1 MSEHAWVLENVATWL
16 TGGLDTS
23 DLERLERHLDACPQC
38 AEAVQQARSFDDTM
52 RGLFSD
58 AQPDPALEDRMI
70 QSLRVSARP
79 RWRPWP
85 LYRRLAV
92 GTAAV
97 VMLCVCGVLGAFVAD
112 TIEQGHLIF
121 PGTSQR
127 DQAVVT
133 ASSTPS
139 LAQVSGGTT
148 MTYDDGLDLSPRQI
162 LASRTRREAVAFDE
176 LGSGAL
182 SSDGAGYYVTPP
194 NDIELYAYARTEGY
208 PGGLPERTTQ
218 GMDSGYAGM
227 PHDESGRVADSRWSH
242 PTTKSPD
249 TSTSEVEYRRPLEQ
263 GAGSEYTR
271 IAGPTARRPTLQST
285 LTVNGAETAGGDG
298 RYPAG
303 ADDTLVAGAGALGR
317 SIASLDDTP
326 YYGSASSLVTA
337 APETAV
343 AVQLYFKPD
352 NLLVGLEAIQ
362 AVPLQQGVVKG
373 PTLALVEQD
382 GPEAEPEQADDL
394 AEVEVHQAQ
403 PAAVT
408 QRKVIRSGEMEFEVD
423 SFDSAVEKIT
433 GITTEEGGFIA
444 TVDSEQL
451 PNGKMRGS
459 VVIRVLPER
468 LDTLVLKLR
477 ALGEL
482 KNQKIGSQDITKQYT
497 DLESRLRAAR
507 AMEERL
513 LEMIKNGKGEIE
525 HLLKAEKELGLWRT
539 KIEET
544 EGELR
549 YYNNVVALSTLKI
562 TLAEKEIR
570 AAAALTE
577 TERVQMGIEVEDV
590 EQAHQEALKAV
601 DEANGLVTKSELKQH
616 EAEQYSAVINFEID
630 RDAAGPLR
638 DRLRQIGRVA
648 RLDIDRVQQADGGSG
663 LPRDARTVRKDTQF
677 SVSLYNVANV
687 APRETTHVNL
697 ACTDTEA
704 AYKTILE
711 RVQQAGGRVVTSSL
725 KSQHSQKTTGSVQF
739 ELPVAE
745 SDAVLMDV
753 KAAGEVMRLEV
764 TENPDSKNV
773 TKSKRGFNVELWAMA
788 LVAPRETIVLQ
799 IATEDV
805 PAGYRMLQAAVDNA
819 NGRILNAQLNEQDK
833 QNITARLDFDIPRDD
848 QPVLDSVGEVFSR
861 NVTRSQDDENVID
874 SKVRVQ
880 VALIDQARIPPR
892 ETITLGIEVGDVD
905 QVTAALS
912 TLVEESQ
919 GRTVESH
926 LAHERSGR
934 VTAKVVFDVP
944 LASGSDVVEKFKA
957 SGTVRAQQSTRNPQV
972 PDGKL
977 AIARLEVT
985 LSNAELIVPS
995 DGGLLAQV
1003 RTGLATS
1010 FTAISWS
1017 LTVVI
1022 VGLCFVLP
1030 WALVLYAVYRV
1041 IARIRRKAS
1050 PAQTTA

>member
-1 MSEHAWVLENVATWL
+1 MAEHAWVQENVASYL
-16 TGGLDTS
+16 ADGLDPAE
-23 DLERLERHLDACPQC
+23 LERLEQHVASCSQC
-38 AEAVQQARSFDDTM
+38 AEAVQQARSLDDTM
-52 RGLFSD
+52 RKLFAD
-58 AQPDPALEDRMI
+58 EQPDPALEDRMI
-70 QSLRVSARP
+70 QALRVSARP
-79 RWRPWP
+79 RWRPLP
-85 LYRRLAV
+85 QYRRFAL

-97 VMLCVCGVLGAFVAD
+97 LLLAALGVLGAFIAD
-112 TIEQGHLIF
+112 TIEQGKLSF
-121 PGTSQR
+121 PGTSRHKQTI
-127 DQAVVT
+127 VT
-133 ASSTPS
+133 ASLARSLGTRYDVKTIPPHDGGGALQDANGLASQTRQAAVAGVEELESVALSRGGNTRSPEGTSWRRRPALTLDSDGDSELVADNRRGVDSADNYFLSVPQLSTE
-139 LAQVSGGTT
+139 AVVSGRQDLATHAVGPPGADGVKLMGTT
-148 MTYDDGLDLSPRQI
+148 APEDRYYS
-162 LASRTRREAVAFDE
+162 
-176 LGSGAL
+176 
-182 SSDGAGYYVTPP
+182 YVTKQPVPQTAPATSPASAGAEVAAVQHHFKP
-194 NDIELYAYARTEGY
+194 NDLVTNLIASPTGNLVVPTG
-208 PGGLPERTTQ
+208 PP
-218 GMDSGYAGM
+218 
-227 PHDESGRVADSRWSH
+227 VA
-242 PTTKSPD
+242 P
-249 TSTSEVEYRRPLEQ
+249 VF
-263 GAGSEYTR
+263 
-271 IAGPTARRPTLQST
+271 
-285 LTVNGAETAGGDG
+285 
-298 RYPAG
+298 
-303 ADDTLVAGAGALGR
+303 
-317 SIASLDDTP
+317 SIAQA
-326 YYGSASSLVTA
+326 GQGEAESA
-337 APETAV
+337 ER
-343 AVQLYFKPD
+343 
-352 NLLVGLEAIQ
+352 Q
-362 AVPLQQGVVKG
+362 AVPAAEGQ
-373 PTLALVEQD
+373 AANQD
-382 GPEAEPEQADDL
+382 
-394 AEVEVHQAQ
+394 Q
-403 PAAVT
+403 PAAAT

-423 SFDSAVEKIT
+423 SFDSSVEQIT
-433 GITTEEGGFIA
+433 KITTEEDGFIA

-459 VVIRVLPER
+459 VVVRVLPER

-482 KNQKIGSQDITKQYT
+482 KSQKIGSQDVTKQYT

-513 LEMIKNGKGEIE
+513 LEMIKNGKGDIE
-525 HLLKAEKELGLWRT
+525 HLLQAEKELGVWRT

-549 YYNNVVALSTLKI
+549 YYNNVIALSTLKI
-562 TLAEKEIR
+562 TLAEQEIR

-590 EQAHQEALKAV
+590 EQAHQAALEAV

-638 DRLRQIGRVA
+638 DRLRQIGHVA
-648 RLDIDRVQQADGGSG
+648 RLEIDRVQQAEDGSG

-677 SVSLYNVANV
+677 SISLYNVANV
-687 APRETTHVNL
+687 APRETVHVNL

-711 RVQQAGGRVVTSSL
+711 LVQQAGGRVVTSSL
-725 KSQHSQKTTGSVQF
+725 KSQHSQKTTGTVQF

-745 SDAVLMDV
+745 ADAVLTDV

-773 TKSKRGFNVELWAMA
+773 TKSKRGFKVELWAMG

-799 IATEDV
+799 VATDDV
-805 PAGYRMLQAAVDNA
+805 PAGYRTLQEAVRNA
-819 NGRILNAQLNEQDK
+819 EGRILNAQLNEQDK
-833 QNITARLDFDIPRDD
+833 QNITAQLDFDIPRDEK
-848 QPVLDSVGEVFSR
+848 PALDTVGEVFSR

-892 ETITLGIEVGDVD
+892 ETITLGVEVGDVD
-905 QVTAALS
+905 QATTALT
-912 TLVEESQ
+912 TLVAQSK

-944 LASGSDVVEKFKA
+944 FASASGLVEKFKA

-977 AIARLEVT
+977 AIARLDVT
-985 LSNAELIVPS
+985 LSNAELIVPR
-995 DGGLLAQV
+995 DGGLLAQI

-1017 LTVVI
+1017 LIVVI

-1030 WALVLYAVYRV
+1030 WAVVLYIVYRV
-1041 IARIRRKAS
+1041 IAWIRRRAIS
-1050 PAQTTA
+1050 GVTTA

>member
-16 TGGLDTS
+16 ADGLDTA
-23 DLERLERHLDACPQC
+23 DRERLERHVDACPQC
-38 AEAVQQARSFDDTM
+38 AEAVQQTRSFDDAM
-52 RGLFSD
+52 RGLFAD
-58 AQPDPALEDRMI
+58 VQPNPALKDRMI
-70 QSLRVSARP
+70 QALRVSARP
-79 RWRPWP
+79 RWRH
-85 LYRRLAV
+85 LRVYRRLV
-92 GTAAV
+92 LGTAAV
-97 VMLCVCGVLGAFVAD
+97 LMIGVFGVFGAFIAD
-112 TIEQGHLIF
+112 SIEQGNLPF
-121 PGTSQR
+121 PGMSHHDQTLLAANSTSFG
-127 DQAVVT
+127 
-133 ASSTPS
+133 
-139 LAQVSGGTT
+139 AQVPGVSVNSRDDRTVLQDT
-148 MTYDDGLDLSPRQI
+148 DGL
-162 LASRTRREAVAFDE
+162 ASQTRREVVAYFSDE
-176 LGSGAL
+176 TYFLDENGQASERSTDWFESGIKGDSNGESGLVTGGWGYSGVEPTETRFLILPQL
-182 SSDGAGYYVTPP
+182 STEAEVAESGGEELFASVTPP
-194 NDIELYAYARTEGY
+194 A
-208 PGGLPERTTQ
+208 
-218 GMDSGYAGM
+218 SGKG
-227 PHDESGRVADSRWSH
+227 
-242 PTTKSPD
+242 
-249 TSTSEVEYRRPLEQ
+249 
-263 GAGSEYTR
+263 
-271 IAGPTARRPTLQST
+271 I
-285 LTVNGAETAGGDG
+285 GGDELT
-298 RYPAG
+298 R
-303 ADDTLVAGAGALGR
+303 
-317 SIASLDDTP
+317 
-326 YYGSASSLVTA
+326 
-337 APETAV
+337 
-343 AVQLYFKPD
+343 
-352 NLLVGLEAIQ
+352 LL
-362 AVPLQQGVVKG
+362 
-373 PTLALVEQD
+373 TEQD
-382 GPEAEPEQADDL
+382 GRSPVVDKLYTYVNKLPATKVGAAASLVSGTETALALRFKPNALLADLEQSLVVPTEEQIKPSFTVALAEQETAESEARQVDTNGPEADED
-394 AEVEVHQAQ
+394 Q
-403 PAAVT
+403 PTAVS
-408 QRKVIRSGEMEFEVD
+408 QRKVIRSGDMEFEVE
-423 SFDSAVEKIT
+423 SFDSAVEQIT
-433 GITTEEGGFIA
+433 KITTEEGGFIA

-451 PNGKMRGS
+451 PNGKMQGS
-459 VVIRVLPER
+459 VVVRVLPER

-482 KNQKIGSQDITKQYT
+482 TIQKIGSQDVTKKYT

-507 AMEERL
+507 AMEVRL
-513 LEMIKNGKGEIE
+513 LEMIKTGNGEIE
-525 HLLKAEKELGLWRT
+525 HLLKAEKELGVWRT

-549 YYNNVVALSTLKI
+549 YYNNVIALSTLRI

-570 AAAALTE
+570 AAAELTE

-630 RDAAGPLR
+630 REAAGPLR
-638 DRLRQIGRVA
+638 DRLQQIGRVV
-648 RLDIDRVQQADGGSG
+648 RLDINRVQRAEGGNG

-687 APRETTHVNL
+687 APRETIHVSL

-711 RVQQAGGRVVTSSL
+711 QVEQVGGRIVTSSL
-725 KSQHSQKTTGSVQF
+725 KSQHSQKTAGSVHF
-739 ELPVAE
+739 ELPVATA
-745 SDAVLMDV
+745 DAVLMDV
-753 KAAGEVMRLEV
+753 KAVGEVMRLEV

-773 TKSKRGFNVELWAMA
+773 TKSKRGFNVELWAMG

-799 IATEDV
+799 IATKDV
-805 PAGYRMLQAAVDNA
+805 PAGYRTLQEAVHKA

-833 QNITARLDFDIPRDD
+833 QNITAQLDFDIPRDD
-848 QPVLDSVGEVFSR
+848 QPVLDVVGEVFSR

-905 QVTAALS
+905 QATAALS

-944 LASGSDVVEKFKA
+944 LASGSGLVEKFKA

-995 DGGLLAQV
+995 DGGFLAQI

-1030 WALVLYAVYRV
+1030 WALVLYAIYRV
-1041 IARIRRKAS
+1041 IASIRRKAS
-1050 PAQTTA
+1050 PARTTA